1 MVMIPRDMKEVIRRL
16 KDRIA
21 IGTGAARGLGEAIAL
36 RFAEEGAPLALSDV
50 DLENTQRT
58 AQKVKELG
66 RDALALKVDV
76 SKYGEVQGLMEWGGE
91 ARNGLS
97 DPAFSAVSAFLKCK
111 KRRET

>member
-1 MVMIPRDMKEVIRRL
+1 MEMKEVIRRL

-21 IGTGAARGLGEAIAL
+21 IVTGAARGLGEAIAL
-36 RFAEEGAPLALSDV
+36 RFAEEGAHLALCDV

-76 SKYGEVQGLMEWGGE
+76 SK
-91 ARNGLS
+91 
-97 DPAFSAVSAFLKCK
+97 
-111 KRRET
+111 